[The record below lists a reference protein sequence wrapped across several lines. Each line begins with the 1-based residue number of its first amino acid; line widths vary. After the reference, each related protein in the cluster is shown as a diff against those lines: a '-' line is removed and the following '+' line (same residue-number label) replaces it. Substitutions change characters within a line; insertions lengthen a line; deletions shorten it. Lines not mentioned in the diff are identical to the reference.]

1 MTVLHRVLQG
11 LYSSQGRAS
20 HAAAANRKPHLFVT
34 MFLIWGLLLVWFH
47 PRLVS
52 ILEGASTV
60 GEWLSLGY
68 FVVFVEIAW
77 LYGAYNIC
85 IVLFARI
92 DRYLSR
98 NDEPVAVAD
107 ASMPQQAVAVLYT
120 TCNDF
125 VEESALSC
133 VNLEYRNFKL
143 YILDDSSDNDFKA
156 RIDRF
161 AARYG
166 DLVQVIRRAD
176 RRGFKAGNLNHALS
190 RYVSEPLFAIV
201 DADEILPRDFLT
213 RMTARLLADPNCGFV
228 QANHIC
234 NKRGGNKL
242 KEDMS
247 IGVDIHWKW
256 YQPLRNR
263 FGFVMFLGHGALL
276 RTSCWKQVNGFP
288 ELVSEDLA
296 FAIAI
301 REHGYYGT
309 FAEDVVCMEDFP
321 QSVRA
326 FRVRHI
332 KWTRGTC
339 EFLGSC
345 MSWLVRSKNI
355 SLVEKLD
362 ILFPTLNLPMTFFF
376 FLFMIN
382 SSVIIP
388 LMMGEQQDITFVL
401 AGQELVVPMLTL
413 PDIYTR
419 LYSADFFAV
428 TVLTIMAPILCFIL
442 ELYKHPVRLFRFLCH
457 STSLYA
463 ALSPMT
469 TIAVFGY
476 AVTRKAR
483 FLVTGDES
491 GGNDIK
497 AARRGGG
504 AIRARL
510 NQFFSET
517 HPDHRAMQYLEFA
530 TGMAFLVT
538 ALATFQVAFIGLAIG
553 FMMMPVMHNFGWNN
567 ALSRLVVWLPFSFIL
582 LGISFG
588 GLSIFGMYPVLF
600 GYGFH
605 F

>member
-11 LYSSQGRAS
+11 LTGHQNRVS
-20 HAAAANRKPHLFVT
+20 HAAAANRKPYLFVT
-34 MFLIWGLLLVWFH
+34 MFLLWGLMLVWFH

-52 ILEGASTV
+52 LLDGAETV
-60 GEWLSLGY
+60 GQWLSLGY
-68 FVVFVEIAW
+68 FIVFVEIAW

-85 IVLFARI
+85 IVAFARM
-92 DRYLSR
+92 DRYLRRKRQATSVIKA
-98 NDEPVAVAD
+98 E
-107 ASMPQQAVAVLYT
+107 MPEQAVAVLYT

-133 VNLEYRNFKL
+133 VNLDYTNFKM
-143 YILDDSSDNDFKA
+143 YILDDSSDENMKL

-161 AARYG
+161 ADKHP
-166 DLVQVIRRAD
+166 DLVKVIRRAD
-176 RRGFKAGNLNHALS
+176 RKGFKAGNLNHALS
-190 RYVSEPLFAIV
+190 RYVSEPMFAIV

-213 RMTARLLADPNCGFV
+213 RMSARLLADPKCGFV

-234 NKRGGNKL
+234 NKRGDNKL
-242 KEDMS
+242 KQDMS

-256 YQPLRNR
+256 YQPLRNTY
-263 FGFVMFLGHGALL
+263 GFVMFLGHGALL
-276 RTSCWKQVNGFP
+276 RTSCWKQVDGFP

-301 REHGYYGT
+301 REHGYYGS

-326 FRVRHI
+326 FRIRHI

-345 MSWLVRSKNI
+345 MSWLLRSPNI
-355 SLVEKLD
+355 SLTEKLD

-376 FLFMIN
+376 FLFMFN
-382 SSVIIP
+382 SGVIIP
-388 LMMGEQQDITFVL
+388 MTMGEYQHVTFVL
-401 AGQELVVPMLTL
+401 SGQEFAIPMITL
-413 PDIYTR
+413 PDVYTK
-419 LYSADFFAV
+419 LYSWDFFTI
-428 TVLTIMAPILCFIL
+428 TVLTILAPILCFIL
-442 ELYKHPVRLFRFLCH
+442 ELYRYPLRLFRFLCH
-457 STSLYA
+457 STAMYA

-491 GGNDIK
+491 GENDLK
-497 AARRGGG
+497 AGKSSTTVGS
-504 AIRARL
+504 AI
-510 NQFFSET
+510 NQFLTET
-517 HPDHRAMQYLEFA
+517 HPDHRVMRYLEFTA
-530 TGMAFLVT
+530 GLVFLIAAIV
-538 ALATFQVAFIGLAIG
+538 TFQVAFIGLAIG
-553 FMMMPVMHNFGWNN
+553 FMMMPFMHTAGWDNP
-567 ALSRLVVWLPFSFIL
+567 LSRLLVWLPFSFIM
-582 LGISFG
+582 LGISLG
-588 GLSIFGMYPVLF
+588 GLGIFGIYPVMF